1 MLLSAFPAFAQS
13 TWQEANK
20 ASALLIDEGKLSE
33 AYDMAWKAAVL
44 YEQNPNYKAEN
55 HAQLLIN
62 AIDVAVEWDKTQ
74 TPGAARRAL
83 ADFRRRAG
91 ENDPL
96 VIQFQERLAK
106 AYYDEGR
113 FTDGEDAFDQ
123 VLVLTAN
130 IYGDKSPQ
138 YMMALLNYART
149 SRTTRNIVRTRELLN
164 KASEITS
171 ALPTNHPMRLSIDIQ
186 HAQLTLDDDRRD
198 EATRMFQEIID
209 KAHSNTDPRS
219 QKDITSVALTAYGKL
234 IYIAHKQGD
243 AAREDALVEKTREIP
258 VEEELFPLFRTA
270 PDTDFSAGVQL
281 SGKVRAVF
289 KVSTADGKVK
299 QIEIAEQKGNPQFAE
314 RVKKALLEWRF
325 KPSVPAGA
333 AGTLIEMEES
343 FDYQFSNAKPETGTR
358 LKRRV

>member
-1 MLLSAFPAFAQS
+1 
-13 TWQEANK
+13 
-20 ASALLIDEGKLSE
+20 
-33 AYDMAWKAAVL
+33 MAWKAAEL
-44 YEQNPNYKAEN
+44 YEQNPNYRAEN

-62 AIDVAVEWDKTQ
+62 AIDLAADWDKSQ
-74 TPGAARRAL
+74 SPGAARRAL

-91 ENDPL
+91 EKDPL

-106 AYYDEGR
+106 AYYDVGR

-130 IYGDKSPQ
+130 LYGDKSPQ
-138 YMMALLNYART
+138 YMMALLSYART
-149 SRTTRNIVRTRELLN
+149 SKGTRNIVRTRELLN
-164 KASEITS
+164 KASEI
-171 ALPTNHPMRLSIDIQ
+171 AAVLPVNHPVRLSIDIQ
-186 HAQLTLDDDRRD
+186 HAQLTLDDERYE
-198 EATRMFQEIID
+198 EARQMFQGIID
-209 KAHSNTDPRS
+209 QSRTNTDPRS
-219 QKDITSVALTAYGKL
+219 QKDITSVILSAYGKL

-243 AAREDALVEKTREIP
+243 NAQEDALVEKTREIP
-258 VEEELFPLFRTA
+258 FEEELFPLFRSA

-325 KPSVPAGA
+325 KPSAPAGT
-333 AGTLIEMEES
+333 AGTLVEMEES
-343 FDYQFSNAKPETGTR
+343 FDYQFQNDKPDTGTR
-358 LKRRV
+358 LKRRI